1 MAFTPNQTLYAMYI
15 IATVESNCTW
25 TSVNYND
32 PITLG
37 IMQWYGSRAAGM
49 LRESKTADPEGWARF
64 AAAAPALAQ
73 QVEQN
78 NIDFTQRYITRAE
91 GNAFVEYANRKE
103 QHKAQQTLWESDCKS
118 YEQTCNNY
126 GFPQNNIKERIFF
139 MSMWHQSPASAV
151 QVLGSTSATA
161 SLDLLHSTAL
171 NHNVLGRYQNRYN
184 TVYNML
190 KNWDGTSAPPDFGQT
205 SEPITTEGGDKP
217 TITPTPAKKRWIQL
231 NGDNLY
237 LHDGDKTTTFLKSSA
252 QNWFESL
259 DNGKPITGGQQPETP
274 PTPPAPDQSKGQ
286 KVYDLYK
293 SWTGRFAYSQAGG
306 RLDPLHTGYG
316 DCSSTIWR
324 AYQDALG
331 VNVGTWT
338 GQMAQK
344 GTRVAISG
352 QDSADN
358 AIKKAEV
365 GDLILFAW
373 SGYNPSY
380 DHVEMYTGDGVHCL
394 GHGGPGNGPIQKDLR
409 TQMNGAYMWEVRRY
423 V

>member
-1 MAFTPNQTLYAMYI
+1 MSFTTNQTLYAMYI

-37 IMQWYGSRAAGM
+37 IMQWYGGRAAGM
-49 LRESKTADPEGWARF
+49 LRESKTKDPEGWARF

-78 NIDFTQRYITRAE
+78 NIDFTKRYITRAE
-91 GNAFVEYANRKE
+91 GNAFVEYANRGE
-103 QHKAQQTLWESDCKS
+103 QHKAQQALWESDCAS

-190 KNWDGTSAPPDFGQT
+190 KNWDGQSAPPDFGQ
-205 SEPITTEGGDKP
+205 SGSVDESEGGNKP
-217 TITPTPAKKRWIQL
+217 AITPAPAKKRWIQL

-237 LHDGDKTTTFLKSSA
+237 LHDGNKTTIFLKSSA

-286 KVYDLYK
+286 KVYDLYN
-293 SWTGRFAYSQAGG
+293 SWAGRFAYSQAGG

-331 VNVGTWT
+331 VDVGTWT
-338 GQMAQK
+338 GAMVGKGRRIASSADGIDAALARAQK
-344 GTRVAISG
+344 
-352 QDSADN
+352 
-358 AIKKAEV
+358 
-365 GDLILFAW
+365 GDLILFNW
-373 SGYNPSY
+373 SYNNPSY
-380 DHVEMYTGDGVHCL
+380 DHVEMYSGDNAHCL
-394 GHGGPGNGPIQKDLR
+394 GHGGPGNGPTLKDVR
-409 TQMNGAYMWEVRRY
+409 VQMTGAYNWEIRRY
-423 V
+423 IE

>member
-1 MAFTPNQTLYAMYI
+1 MAFTDNQRYYCMYVL
-15 IATVESNCTW
+15 ATVESNCTW

-37 IMQWYGSRAAGM
+37 IMQWYGGRAAGM
-49 LRESKTADPEGWARF
+49 LRESKTTDPDGWTRF
-64 AAAAPALAQ
+64 AAAAPTLAQ

-118 YEQTCNNY
+118 YEQTCDNY

-171 NHNVLGRYQNRYN
+171 NHGVLGRYRNRYN

-190 KNWDGTSAPPDFGQT
+190 NDWDGTSAPPDFGQ
-205 SEPITTEGGDKP
+205 SGSVDESEGGNKP
-217 TITPTPAKKRWIQL
+217 PIQPTPEKTAWIQL

-237 LHDGDKTTTFLKSSA
+237 LHDGGKTRTFLKSTA
-252 QNWFESL
+252 QNWFETQTA
-259 DNGKPITGGQQPETP
+259 GKPITGGQTGGGTPE
-274 PTPPAPDQSKGQ
+274 PAPSGSAD
-286 KVYDLYK
+286 KVYALYL
-293 SWTGRFAYSQAGG
+293 SWQGRFAYSQAGG

-331 VNVGTWT
+331 IDVGTWT
-338 GQMAQK
+338 GAMAGKGHRIASSADGIDAALRKAQK
-344 GTRVAISG
+344 
-352 QDSADN
+352 
-358 AIKKAEV
+358 
-365 GDLILFAW
+365 GDLILFNW
-373 SGYNPSY
+373 SYNNPSY
-380 DHVEMYTGDGVHCL
+380 DHVEMYSGDGAHCL
-394 GHGGPGNGPIQKDLR
+394 GHGGPGNGPTLKDVKV
-409 TQMNGAYMWEVRRY
+409 QMTGAYNWEIRRY
-423 V
+423 ID

>member
-1 MAFTPNQTLYAMYI
+1 
-15 IATVESNCTW
+15 
-25 TSVNYND
+25 
-32 PITLG
+32 
-37 IMQWYGSRAAGM
+37 
-49 LRESKTADPEGWARF
+49 
-64 AAAAPALAQ
+64 
-73 QVEQN
+73 
-78 NIDFTQRYITRAE
+78 
-91 GNAFVEYANRKE
+91 
-103 QHKAQQTLWESDCKS
+103 
-118 YEQTCNNY
+118 
-126 GFPQNNIKERIFF
+126 
-139 MSMWHQSPASAV
+139 MWHQSPASAV

-161 SLDLLHSTAL
+161 SLDLLHSTVL
-171 NHNVLGRYQNRYN
+171 NHGVLGRYQNRYN

-190 KNWDGTSAPPDFGQT
+190 KNWDGASAPPDFGQT
-205 SEPITTEGGDKP
+205 SEPIVSEGGDKP

-259 DNGKPITGGQQPETP
+259 DKGKPITGGQQPETP

-293 SWTGRFAYSQAGG
+293 SWTGHFAYSQAGG

-324 AYQDALG
+324 AYQDSLG

-344 GTRVAISG
+344 GTRIAISG

-358 AIKKAEV
+358 AIKKAKV

-373 SGYNPSY
+373 NGYNASY

-423 V
+423 I